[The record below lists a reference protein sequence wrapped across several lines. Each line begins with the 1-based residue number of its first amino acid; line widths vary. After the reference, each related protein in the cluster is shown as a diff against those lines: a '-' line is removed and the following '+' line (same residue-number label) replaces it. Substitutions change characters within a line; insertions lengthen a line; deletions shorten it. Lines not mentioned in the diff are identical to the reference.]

1 VHADSEKKP
10 VSPGRRGGVVIRAT
24 TPNALALQKLRE
36 ELDPYLQR
44 IYPEMLT
51 STAPPT
57 RDDILDVMIKLQ
69 AVTPSGRYV
78 AEIAMEIITSLVA
91 MIDVDQLE
99 PGEPANYSEE
109 S

>member
-1 VHADSEKKP
+1 MS
-10 VSPGRRGGVVIRAT
+10 RG
-24 TPNALALQKLRE
+24 TPNTLALQKLRE
-36 ELDPYLQR
+36 ELDPDLQR
-44 IYPEMLT
+44 MYPEMLT
-51 STAPPT
+51 AVAPPT

-69 AVTPSGRYV
+69 AVTPSVRYV

-99 PGEPANYSEE
+99 PGEPVNYSEE